1 MTITE
6 LGSLG
11 EFVGSIAVLVTLIY
25 LVLQIRQ
32 NTQSIR
38 SQSRF
43 SVLETLNA
51 DMRQVQSKEFQDLQL
66 AVTDGEAS
74 REEKNRWIFV
84 LTGWLSHN
92 EMLFYEIEDASLP
105 KDFES
110 TLRWRI
116 FSLFS
121 NPGASQVWQE
131 MKGAFT
137 PNFQEYVDELLA
149 SASTEEIGRHGARG
163 FPDF

>member
-11 EFVGSIAVLVTLIY
+11 EFIGALAVLVTLIY

-51 DMRQVQSKEFQDLQL
+51 DLRQIQP
-66 AVTDGEAS
+66 
-74 REEKNRWIFV
+74 KNFR
-84 LTGWLSHN
+84 S
-92 EMLFYEIEDASLP
+92 
-105 KDFES
+105 
-110 TLRWRI
+110 
-116 FSLFS
+116 
-121 NPGASQVWQE
+121 
-131 MKGAFT
+131 
-137 PNFQEYVDELLA
+137 
-149 SASTEEIGRHGARG
+149 
-163 FPDF
+163 